1 MKFSKIFN
9 EYSKN
14 SYNDYYYDMYGY
26 GKNKEKEEKL
36 EKEEAEINDVIE
48 KYLDDIYEA
57 GMNRLIS
64 KYREAINKTP
74 RDDSKIEGIE
84 KDIEH
89 MITAPLQKL
98 KRNRRAY
105 KKAIDDDIIY
115 NFDKFKNEFVTPLT
129 ESFLNIDEKNLIFGS
144 VLENIKDLLLVEEVS
159 ESTKLRRIGMAVES
173 EFKAKTPE
181 ERQKLRL
188 NRLQQQKEYSDSQ
201 KQKEEDPLPIKKLTE
216 ADEISAAIATL
227 DKQKNNLAKKIN
239 NVEDRE
245 SDLQDQKSNFQDQIS
260 KIQERKERIKQY
272 DDMKDK
278 LEKTKSITENNKEIV
293 STSKNVKEVLK
304 KEDIESLDEGFARIS
319 PDLREEKMTSKDLRD
334 EKKVSKDLRDEKILN
349 KRPTSQYDTML
360 YNGASGEVLKYMVN
374 GEINNN
380 NVDVLEISKL
390 VEKDGE
396 AQIVLKKIKELL
408 NKASKK
414 ELSYE
419 EYTQLK
425 VLKSQF
431 KSIFTK
437 FKNQYNNR
445 YKN

>member
-36 EKEEAEINDVIE
+36 EKEEAEINDAIE

-144 VLENIKDLLLVEEVS
+144 LTDSIQNTLELEEAQKVSQGNVNQAIKNAQRKTGDISLDNMS
-159 ESTKLRRIGMAVES
+159 KMA
-173 EFKAKTPE
+173 AKNAVVDKVQDDINE
-181 ERQKLRL
+181 K
-188 NRLQQQKEYSDSQ
+188 
-201 KQKEEDPLPIKKLTE
+201 KQKDPISGEPLKE
-216 ADEISAAIATL
+216 ADESPIISTL
-227 DKQKNNLAKKIN
+227 EKQQVNIDKKVDN
-239 NVEDRE
+239 
-245 SDLQDQKSNFQDQIS
+245 LQDQKS
-260 KIQERKERIKQY
+260 KIQERKEKTKKY
-272 DDMKDK
+272 ADMKDK
-278 LEKTKSITENNKEIV
+278 IEESKSITENNKEIV

-319 PDLREEKMTSKDLRD
+319 PDLRKEKMASKDLRN
-334 EKKVSKDLRDEKILN
+334 EKKVSKDLRDEKIIN

-396 AQIVLKKIKELL
+396 AQIVLKKIKALL